1 MRGFFVSS
9 ISMRLREAFGAT
21 LRWLTNKARMYCMF
35 VCVCVVV
42 FFGLRAPVFLLYF
55 EPQVR
60 APRFFSLFW
69 FFFFTRER
77 ISSS

>member
-1 MRGFFVSS
+1 MRGFFVSN

-60 APRFFSLFW
+60 APLSLVCFG
-69 FFFFTRER
+69 FFFYT
-77 ISSS
+77 